1 MSAMSDD
8 FDFDDMRRRMVE
20 RQLAARDIAD
30 DLVLAAMRKVPRHE
44 FVSADLLAYAYDDGP
59 LPIGEGQTIS
69 QPYIVGLMTAAL
81 GLKGGERVL
90 EIGTGCGYAAA
101 VLAEIAGEVY
111 TVERVAALADRARQT
126 LARLGYGN
134 IHVIVGDGTLG
145 WPDAAPYAG
154 IVVTASGPEVPDA
167 LKTQLAIGGWL
178 VIPVEHRSGMQY
190 LERITRIAE
199 DEYETASLG
208 GVRFVRLIGE
218 QGWRDDDGS
227 GDGVFHGLLPF

>member
-1 MSAMSDD
+1 MGDD

-20 RQLAARDIAD
+20 RQIAARGITGE
-30 DLVLAAMRKVPRHE
+30 LVLEAMRKVPRHE
-44 FVSADLLAYAYDDGP
+44 FVPAHLRAHAYDDGP

-69 QPYIVGLMTAAL
+69 QPYIVALMTAAL
-81 GLKGGERVL
+81 DLAGGERVL

-111 TVERVAALADRARQT
+111 TIERLAPLADRARQT
-126 LARLGYGN
+126 LGRLGYGN
-134 IHVIVGDGTLG
+134 VHVIVGDGTLG

-154 IVVTASGPEVPDA
+154 IVVTASGPGVPDA
-167 LKTQLAIGGWL
+167 LKEQLAIGGKL
-178 VIPVEHRSGMQY
+178 VIPVEHGGGFQY

-199 DEYETASLG
+199 GEYETASLG
-208 GVRFVRLIGE
+208 GVRFVRLIGA
-218 QGWRDDDGS
+218 QGWHDDDGS

>member
-1 MSAMSDD
+1 MGDD

-20 RQLAARDIAD
+20 RQIAARGITGE
-30 DLVLAAMRKVPRHE
+30 LVLEAMRKVPRHE
-44 FVSADLLAYAYDDGP
+44 FVPAHLRAHAYDDGP

-69 QPYIVGLMTAAL
+69 QPYIVALMTAAL
-81 GLKGGERVL
+81 DLAGGDRVL

-111 TVERVAALADRARQT
+111 TIERVASLADRARQT
-126 LARLGYGN
+126 LGRLGYGN
-134 IHVIVGDGTLG
+134 VHVIVGDGTLG

-154 IVVTASGPEVPDA
+154 IVVTASGPGVPDA
-167 LKTQLAIGGWL
+167 LKEQLAIGGKL
-178 VIPVEHRSGMQY
+178 VIPVEHGGGFQY

-199 DEYETASLG
+199 GEYETASLG
-208 GVRFVRLIGE
+208 GVRFVRLIGA
-218 QGWRDDDGS
+218 QGWHDDDGS

>member
-1 MSAMSDD
+1 MNDD

-20 RQLAARDIAD
+20 RQIAARGITG
-30 DLVLAAMRKVPRHE
+30 DLVLEAMRKVPRQE
-44 FVSADLLAYAYDDGP
+44 FVPAHLRALAYDDGP

-69 QPYIVGLMTAAL
+69 QPYIVALMTAAL
-81 GLKGGERVL
+81 DLAGGERVL

-111 TVERVAALADRARQT
+111 TIERVASLADRARQT
-126 LARLGYGN
+126 LGRLGYGN
-134 IHVIVGDGTLG
+134 VQVIVGDGTLG

-154 IVVTASGPEVPDA
+154 IVVTASGPGVPDA
-167 LKTQLAIGGWL
+167 LKEQLAIGGKL
-178 VIPVEHRSGMQY
+178 VIPVEHGGGFQY

-199 DEYETASLG
+199 GEYETASLG

-218 QGWRDDDGS
+218 QGWHDDDGS

>member
-1 MSAMSDD
+1 MRDD

-20 RQLAARDIAD
+20 RQIAARDIAD

-44 FVSADLLAYAYDDGP
+44 FVSADLRAYAYDDGP

-111 TVERVAALADRARQT
+111 TIERVASLADRAKQT
-126 LARLGYGN
+126 LGRLGYGKV
-134 IHVIVGDGTLG
+134 HVIVGDGTLG
-145 WPDAAPYAG
+145 WPAAAPYAG
-154 IVVTASGPEVPDA
+154 IVVTASGPGVPDA
-167 LKTQLAIGGWL
+167 LRKQLAIGGKL
-178 VIPVEHRSGMQY
+178 VIPVEHGGGFQY

-199 DEYETASLG
+199 SEYETASLG

-218 QGWRDDDGS
+218 QGWHDDDGS

>member
-1 MSAMSDD
+1 MIAMGDD

-20 RQLAARDIAD
+20 RQIAARGITGE
-30 DLVLAAMRKVPRHE
+30 LVLEAMRKVPRHE
-44 FVSADLLAYAYDDGP
+44 FVPAHLRAHAYDDGP

-69 QPYIVGLMTAAL
+69 QPYIVALMTAAL
-81 GLKGGERVL
+81 DLAGGERVL

-111 TVERVAALADRARQT
+111 TIERVASLADRARRT
-126 LARLGYGN
+126 LGRLGYGN
-134 IHVIVGDGTLG
+134 VHVIVGDGTLG

-154 IVVTASGPEVPDA
+154 IVVTASGPGVPDA
-167 LKTQLAIGGWL
+167 LKEQLAIGGKL
-178 VIPVEHRSGMQY
+178 VIPVEHGGGFQY

-199 DEYETASLG
+199 GEYETASLG
-208 GVRFVRLIGE
+208 GVRFVRLIGA
-218 QGWRDDDGS
+218 QGWHDDDGS

>member
-1 MSAMSDD
+1 MIAMGDD

-20 RQLAARDIAD
+20 RQIAARGITGE
-30 DLVLAAMRKVPRHE
+30 LVLEAMRKVPRHE
-44 FVSADLLAYAYDDGP
+44 FVPAHLRAHAYDDGP

-69 QPYIVGLMTAAL
+69 QPYIVALMTAAL
-81 GLKGGERVL
+81 DLAGGERVL

-111 TVERVAALADRARQT
+111 TIERLAPLADRARQT
-126 LARLGYGN
+126 LGRLGYGN
-134 IHVIVGDGTLG
+134 VHVIVGDGTLG

-154 IVVTASGPEVPDA
+154 IVVTASGPGVPDA
-167 LKTQLAIGGWL
+167 LKEQLAIGGKL
-178 VIPVEHRSGMQY
+178 VIPVEHGGGFQY

-199 DEYETASLG
+199 GEYETASLG
-208 GVRFVRLIGE
+208 GVRFVRLIGA
-218 QGWRDDDGS
+218 QGWHDDDGS